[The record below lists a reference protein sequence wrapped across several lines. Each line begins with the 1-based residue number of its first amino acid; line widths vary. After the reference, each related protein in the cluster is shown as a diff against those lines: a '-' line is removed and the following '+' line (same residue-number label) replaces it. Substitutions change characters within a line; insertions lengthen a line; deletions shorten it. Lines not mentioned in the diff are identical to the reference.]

1 MFPIY
6 SYMITHD
13 SFVRGPSCFEYTT
26 SDTRGEKTYLINWG
40 ESGLRVLDIAHRDVS
55 KGHFTNAMI

>member
-1 MFPIY
+1 
-6 SYMITHD
+6 MITHD